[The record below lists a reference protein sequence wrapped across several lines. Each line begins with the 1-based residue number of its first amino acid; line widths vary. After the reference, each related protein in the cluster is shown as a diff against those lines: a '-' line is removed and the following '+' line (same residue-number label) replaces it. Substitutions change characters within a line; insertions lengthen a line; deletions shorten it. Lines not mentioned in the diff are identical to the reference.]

1 MVFIQTSH
9 NRYNSLLIICIFISL
24 HFFFCLFV
32 QLLMA
37 FSKFLTVTFII
48 NLAVSSLA
56 SQFVQDD
63 ILAFPRY
70 KVILTNEKISKANFK
85 DVEVLN
91 NILLLISN

>member
-1 MVFIQTSH
+1 
-9 NRYNSLLIICIFISL
+9 
-24 HFFFCLFV
+24 
-32 QLLMA
+32 MA